1 MEQGLTIDESVRGRK
16 GNTAMRSDNLGQR
29 LLELKEKL
37 ETQKEQRSQLQGE
50 LRSLMKQL
58 KDEFDVD
65 TLEGAEAL
73 LEEQT
78 EALNELEQELETK
91 IKELEEEMGK

>member
-1 MEQGLTIDESVRGRK
+1 MS
-16 GNTAMRSDNLGQR
+16 SDNLGQR
-29 LLELKEKL
+29 LLRLKEKL
-37 ETQKEQRSQLQGE
+37 EKQKEQRSQLQGE

-65 TLEGAEAL
+65 TLQGAEAL

-78 EALNELEQELETK
+78 EALDELEQELETK
-91 IKELEEEMGK
+91 IKGLEEEMGK